1 MKKTT
6 KVMYITED
14 GRTFDGVGAKQA
26 AQLHEDRLNKVKTAV
41 AMDKKIMKILG
52 LNLTECIQRAELE
65 HYEDG
70 ETLDD
75 TAMQDIYCEMVS
87 LVGNL
92 KNGWADEPDLDDCA
106 TFHELPDQM
115 VRVINFVGGR
125 KNFEALIKLATMKE
139 MK

>member
-14 GRTFDGVGAKQA
+14 GRTFDGVGAKRD
-26 AQLHEDRLNKVKTAV
+26 AQLHEDRLNRIKTAV
-41 AMDKKIMKILG
+41 AMDRKIMKILG
-52 LNLTECIQRAELE
+52 IDLTECIQRAELE
-65 HYEDG
+65 YEDG

-75 TAMQDIYCEMVS
+75 TAMQDIYCEMIS
-87 LVGNL
+87 MVGNL

-106 TFHELPDQM
+106 TFNELPDHM
-115 VRVINFVGGR
+115 VKVINFVGGR
-125 KNFEALIKLATMKE
+125 KNFEALTKLATMKE